1 MTDPDARS
9 QFRKQSGQ
17 LFGDWN
23 LPFDIK
29 SAMFY
34 ESDLAAKSP
43 HMKVMKAK
51 SGEELR
57 CKPHLCPTEL
67 DIIKI
72 NTVYNCHNY
81 KTNVSQVI
89 NGSAI
94 NNSLTSNSTHSCSSL
109 KWKTRK
115 QFEEKENPVI
125 SRKSRDENHFICRAL
140 TFNGELRSGETNS
153 DNTKCIITS
162 SAFGFGFSWTFIDY
176 EILVNPLNITIK
188 WQEIDD
194 QNIGS
199 ISKQNFVDSVLV
211 ERNNENNVYVTK
223 CSKSKSLLKYLRFCL
238 ISQILKC

>member
-1 MTDPDARS
+1 MADPNTRN
-9 QFRKQSGQ
+9 QFLKQSGE

-23 LPFDIK
+23 LTFDIK

-43 HMKVMKAK
+43 EMKVMRAK

-67 DIIKI
+67 DTIKI

-81 KTNVSQVI
+81 KTKVSQVI

-94 NNSLTSNSTHSCSSL
+94 NDRLTSKSTHSCSSL
-109 KWKTRK
+109 QWKTRK
-115 QFEEKENPVI
+115 QFEENENPII
-125 SRKSRDENHFICRAL
+125 SRKSRDKNHFICRAL
-140 TFNGELRSGETNS
+140 IFNGELKSGETNS
-153 DNTKCIITS
+153 DNTECIITS
-162 SAFGFGFSWTFIDY
+162 NSFGFGFSWIFIDY

-188 WQEIDD
+188 WQEIND
-194 QNIGS
+194 QKIES
-199 ISKQNFVDSVLV
+199 ISKLNFDDSVLV
-211 ERNNENNVYVTK
+211 ERKNGNNVYVTK
-223 CSKSKSLLKYLRFCL
+223 CSKSKLLLKYLKLCL